1 MTGCLKL
8 LFVGVNLS
16 ILLFGY
22 QSPALAHGFGER
34 YDLPLPLWFY
44 VIGGGSVVLSS
55 FFAIGFFVQK
65 REISSHYPTG
75 KFLLKLNDSKRI
87 QRSVL
92 RIFGLISVG
101 ILILVILSGFIG
113 TQIPTE
119 NFSPTFIWIIWWI
132 GLAYLTAFLGNFWA
146 FLNPWWVLF
155 GFFEDIFRLVSRGR
169 GISLKVRYPSR
180 IGCWPAIILYLSFA
194 WIELVYP
201 ESAIPIRLSQFIL
214 FYSGI
219 TLIGMFI
226 FGKDVWVRNGDPF
239 SLCFGLIGKMAPLE
253 VRVFESQICQEC
265 GLQCQRSDS
274 LCVNC
279 SSCYFRASPVDRKI
293 LLRPFGAGL
302 SQNDKVSVPLMIFVI
317 VVLASVSF
325 DGFTS
330 TLLWQFVFS
339 ELYSVIPNVTV
350 AGTLGLVGCSVFFL
364 AVYLFFST
372 LMAAATSWRI
382 PVLAVSTAFIYSL
395 IPIALAYHLAHY
407 FSYLLIQ
414 GQLIFPLVSDPFG
427 FGWDLFNSGDFVIN
441 IGIVNAKFA
450 WITALISIICGH
462 VVAIYVAHVIAIQV
476 FTEKVQALR
485 SQYPMVVLMVGYTML
500 SLWTLAQPLVELK

>member
-1 MTGCLKL
+1 
-8 LFVGVNLS
+8 
-16 ILLFGY
+16 
-22 QSPALAHGFGER
+22 
-34 YDLPLPLWFY
+34 
-44 VIGGGSVVLSS
+44 
-55 FFAIGFFVQK
+55 
-65 REISSHYPTG
+65 
-75 KFLLKLNDSKRI
+75 
-87 QRSVL
+87 
-92 RIFGLISVG
+92 
-101 ILILVILSGFIG
+101 
-113 TQIPTE
+113 
-119 NFSPTFIWIIWWI
+119 
-132 GLAYLTAFLGNFWA
+132 
-146 FLNPWWVLF
+146 
-155 GFFEDIFRLVSRGR
+155 
-169 GISLKVRYPSR
+169 
-180 IGCWPAIILYLSFA
+180 
-194 WIELVYP
+194 
-201 ESAIPIRLSQFIL
+201 
-214 FYSGI
+214 
-219 TLIGMFI
+219 MFI

-239 SLCFGLIGKMAPLE
+239 SLCFGLIGKIAPLE

-265 GLQCQRSDS
+265 ALQCQRSDS

-302 SQNDKVSVPLMIFVI
+302 SQSDKVSVPIMIFVI

-372 LMAAATSWRI
+372 LMAAVTSWRI
-382 PVLAVSTAFIYSL
+382 PVLALSTAFIYSL

-450 WITALISIICGH
+450 WITALISIVCGH

-476 FTEKVQALR
+476 FTEKIQALR